1 MVLIHKSKLNYR
13 IYFQFKNRQVNLRH
27 MTIVTHADRT
37 KENKS
42 HSNVSERSQVSK
54 GINSVFQF
62 ADNRQETLAQRK
74 LYDMANNSPQT
85 MWNAQLK
92 AFSDTR
98 TETSSQMNDNVIQ
111 LNKHTKRLLNLLSLG
126 IRKAYTYNK
135 KKKMA
140 NAVQNSPLP
149 DEPANSPEDDF
160 VSAYEKSRYYQQT
173 DPQNFPS
180 IEQHGLLNYEDR
192 ERLLPENV
200 IGMSR
205 LGGEFEGDEKKGVY
219 LGPKHFM
226 KENKMTKNV
235 ARAFMPAERTKLH
248 HWTEEKE
255 TPPNEMYRDEKFRG
269 GAVITKNSIPPEQV
283 TTENILELLENDNPK
298 LKSILTA
305 VGSQYEGE
313 APDYEIMKI
322 HLSEA
327 ILKRRLSNA
336 AFDDK

>member
-1 MVLIHKSKLNYR
+1 M
-13 IYFQFKNRQVNLRH
+13 
-27 MTIVTHADRT
+27 VTHADRT
-37 KENKS
+37 KGNKN
-42 HSNVSERSQVSK
+42 HPAVSERSQISN
-54 GINSVFQF
+54 GTNSIFRF
-62 ADNRQETLAQRK
+62 ADNRQETLAQK
-74 LYDMANNSPQT
+74 NLHYMANNSPQT

-92 AFSDTR
+92 AFTDKR
-98 TETSSQMNDNVIQ
+98 TESKQLNGNVIQ
-111 LNKHTKRLLNLLSLG
+111 LNKHTKRLLNVLSLG
-126 IRKAYTYNK
+126 IRKAYTSNK

-140 NAVQNSPLP
+140 IAAQNIPQTQ
-149 DEPANSPEDDF
+149 EPANSPEDDF
-160 VSAYEKSRYYQQT
+160 VGAYEKSRYYQQT
-173 DPQNFPS
+173 DPQNLPS

-283 TTENILELLENDNPK
+283 TTGNMSDLLENDDPK
-298 LKSILTA
+298 LRSILTA
-305 VGSQYEGE
+305 VGSHYEGE
-313 APDYEIMKI
+313 APDFETMKS
-322 HLSEA
+322 HLRDA

-336 AFDDK
+336 AFDDR